1 MSIILTYIKK
11 IMSIIFIYFLFF
23 LKKLNSGLSFSLLL
37 LLMVKKLFPCWSIIE
52 SNSKTNIDV
61 IASKLDQCL
70 MISTVQLHVILDDLL
85 PKKGKKKKKS
95 CPRFTVLGRWT
106 LQSGADGFC
115 SFLCLLIQNIM

>member
-1 MSIILTYIKK
+1 MNILGLISQLIGIKT
-11 IMSIIFIYFLFF
+11 LR
-23 LKKLNSGLSFSLLL
+23 L
-37 LLMVKKLFPCWSIIE
+37 
-52 SNSKTNIDV
+52 TDV